1 MYIPHFNLKFCE
13 ALRSFSVEKQ
23 DSREKNTRNNF
34 YDPSY
39 KL

>member
-1 MYIPHFNLKFCE
+1 MYIPYFNLKFFE
-13 ALRSFSVEKQ
+13 APRSFSVEKQ
-23 DSREKNTRNNF
+23 DSGEKSTKNNF